1 MLGDVTIKN
10 VKDALGALTRA
21 LREREGLTQEQL
33 AEKLAI
39 SRLTIQNLERGKN
52 VTIETILKV
61 VQHFE
66 LLRSFNDFINTE
78 VDNNSQKSLY

>member
-1 MLGDVTIKN
+1 MLGDLTIKN
-10 VKDALGALTRA
+10 VKDTLGALTRV

-33 AEKLAI
+33 ADKLAI

-61 VQHFE
+61 LQHFE

-78 VDNNSQKSLY
+78 VDNNSQRSLY

>member
-1 MLGDVTIKN
+1 MLGDLTIKN
-10 VKDALGALTRA
+10 VKDTLGALTRV

-61 VQHFE
+61 LQHFE